1 MPPVRPT
8 EQQLTELKNLF
19 PQLAAGDVWITDQ
32 PTGIYNCIA
41 YSLGVT
47 TAWIN
52 PPQPLGPFEAL
63 YNGAPYNHPTAP
75 AGAQNAT
82 IDGWATPPNPPN
94 PKEIASMTHAS
105 RTSTSVGGGL
115 WESKL
120 GQFYRITHG
129 RPQLTGAN
137 YGRVVTSFR
146 WTGAAVMAAAEQG
159 NVPPLEP
166 DEIEAARRLAA
177 GVPDEVRERFA
188 SALAQWKATWSE
200 LPLAASS
207 DTRDYA
213 RGPAFEQLVA
223 VGADAVPLALEQLAT
238 EPDGFFLLAA
248 LERWSERGD
257 LVATTTAEPL
267 ESQQSR
273 AARAVRSALGAR

>member
-1 MPPVRPT
+1 MPPERPT
-8 EQQLTELKNLF
+8 QQQLSWLKNQF
-19 PQLAAGDVWITDQ
+19 PQLAAPDVWITGQ
-32 PTGIYNCIA
+32 PTGTYNCIA
-41 YSLGVT
+41 YSLGIT
-47 TAWIN
+47 TEWIN

-63 YNGAPYNHPTAP
+63 YNGAPYNHPTVAP
-75 AGAQNAT
+75 GAQNAA

-94 PKEIASMTHAS
+94 PREIASMTHGS
-105 RTSTSVGGGL
+105 RTSTSVGGAL

-120 GQFYRITHG
+120 GQSYRITHG
-129 RPQLTGAN
+129 RSQLTGAN

-146 WTGAAVMAAAEQG
+146 WVAAAVMSAAERG

-166 DEIEAARRLAA
+166 DELEAARQLAA
-177 GVPDEVRERFA
+177 GVPDEVRERFT

-207 DTRDYA
+207 DTNDYA
-213 RGPAFEQLVA
+213 TGPAFEQLVA
-223 VGADAVPLALEQLAT
+223 VGAVATPLALEQLAT

-257 LVATTTAEPL
+257 LVAAAQKQPL

-273 AARAVRSALGAR
+273 AVRAVRAALGER